1 MPQGSAVV
9 KDRTSIALTATDTVE
24 IADAETGIIKR
35 LNACIITFEGEWT
48 AQFKSASTAIGG
60 AMTFQD
66 GDSLILDGAA
76 AGALQSASGEA
87 LNLTLTLV
95 SGSGSAT
102 GHAAAVKDAA

>member
-9 KDRTSIALTATDTVE
+9 SDRASIALTATDDVE
-24 IADAETGIIKR
+24 IAAAATGFQHR
-35 LNACIITFEGEWT
+35 LNACVITFEGEWT

-66 GDSLILDGAA
+66 GDSLILDGAE
-76 AGALQSASGEA
+76 AGALQSTSGEA

-95 SGSGSAT
+95 SGSGSAD
-102 GHAAAVKDAA
+102 GHASSVKVAA